1 MSHSKKQYFH
11 FTIGPVQGFV
21 AQARRT
27 RDFWAGSFL
36 LSWLSAV
43 AMKSVQAQTGDKD
56 CIKFPKAD
64 ASFLDYISGTQTGD
78 KPTQGSVPN
87 RFKAEVPLGF
97 EAKNVTKSVQLA
109 WEALAELIFDKDIKK
124 YANDNTRKIWQR
136 QLENF
141 WDISWVL
148 VDKEENSAALDQ
160 RKNWRSYV
168 PSIEAG
174 VKCMMMDGWQ
184 ELSGIE
190 TPHGKGLKNF
200 WSPIQKTMQTDLR
213 EGEHLCAMAFIKR
226 RFVHSFNKLNQ
237 IMPNSW
243 TLSGWELPKTVPSV
257 SYLAGA
263 HWLEQVIEHA
273 DEAVFE
279 QYYLQAYELSGRCN
293 NERQTRLKCLE
304 RLKDTVPKQLFNK
317 WTSLDGNV
325 FHPAVLENVNTYPDT
340 KQADKTRLALKELN
354 DHVKEKLQAQDKRFM
369 PASPFYAVLMMDG
382 DSLGKHMSGGKE
394 TQSKITKALEK
405 FTKKVQDL
413 VEKQKHSGFLIYAG
427 GDDVLAILPLEDA
440 LACASTLRSHYET
453 CFKGTDIPTTLS
465 GAIEYAHIKTP
476 LTKVLFDAHHL
487 LDDIAKDKTGRDS
500 IAVRVQKPGGLTLQW
515 SQPWDI
521 ALNKKGVVIDQLA
534 EQFRKE
540 QTDDALF
547 SSKFFYKI
555 RERFDLLNPA
565 IDPHG
570 KLIPIAAIN
579 QKTKDIVKQSTV
591 LNPTEAIDLM
601 CMEYLNSGASKIN
614 TMQEAKAII
623 EPLLEQCRRVT
634 RNIKIDAPDNWER
647 SPFLRVDGALL
658 VRFLAHKGVE
668 R

>member
-1 MSHSKKQYFH
+1 MSHANKQYFH
-11 FTIGPVQGFV
+11 FTLGPVQGFV

-43 AMKSVQAQTGDKD
+43 AMKSVQEQTGDQH
-56 CIKFPKAD
+56 CIKFPEAD
-64 ASFLDYISGTQTGD
+64 ANFLDYISGIQIGD

-87 RFKAEVPLGF
+87 RFKAEVPLDF
-97 EAKNVTKSVQLA
+97 KADNVTKSVQTA
-109 WEALAELIFDKDIKK
+109 WEALAGLIFKKDLED

-141 WDISWVL
+141 WDINWVL

-168 PSIEAG
+168 PSTEAG

-190 TPHGKGLKNF
+190 TPYGKGLENF
-200 WSPIQKTMQTDLR
+200 WSSIQKQMQNDLR

-226 RFVHSFNKLNQ
+226 RFVWCFDDLNQ
-237 IMPNSW
+237 IMPDGW
-243 TLSGWELPKTVPSV
+243 TLFGWELPKTVPSV

-263 HWLEQVIEHA
+263 HWLEQAIEHA

-279 QYYLQAYELSGRCN
+279 AYYSQAYQLSN
-293 NERQTRLKCLE
+293 KHLNEWRTRLQCIE
-304 RLKDTVPKQLFNK
+304 RLKSIVPKKVFNQ

-325 FHPAVLENVNTYPDT
+325 FHSAVLENVNTYPDI
-340 KQADKTRLALKELN
+340 KQATKTQQALKKLN

-382 DSLGKHMSGGKE
+382 DSLGKHMSGGKKI
-394 TQSKITKALEK
+394 QSNITKALEA

-413 VEKQKHSGFLIYAG
+413 VENHSGFLIYAG

-440 LACASTLRSHYET
+440 LPCASTLRSHYEN

-465 GAIEYAHIKTP
+465 AAIEYVHIKIS
-476 LTKVLFDAHHL
+476 LTKALFDVHHL

-500 IAVRVQKPGGLTLQW
+500 IAVRVQKQGGLALEW
-515 SQPWDI
+515 SQPWEI
-521 ALNKKGVVIDQLA
+521 ALNEKSVVIDQLA

-540 QTDDALF
+540 QTEDALF
-547 SSKFFYKI
+547 SSKFLYKI

-565 IDPHG
+565 VDQQGVITHP
-570 KLIPIAAIN
+570 AIL
-579 QKTKDIVKQSTV
+579 QHEKEED
-591 LNPTEAIDLM
+591 IDLM
-601 CMEYLNSGASKIN
+601 CMEYLNSGAN
-614 TMQEAKAII
+614 YLTTMAQAKTMIA
-623 EPLLEQCRRVT
+623 PLLTQCRRVT
-634 RNIKIDAPDNWER
+634 RDITIDNKDDWER
-647 SPFLRVDGALL
+647 SDFLRVDGALL

>member
-1 MSHSKKQYFH
+1 MSHANKQYFH
-11 FTIGPVQGFV
+11 FTLGPVQGFV

-43 AMKSVQAQTGDKD
+43 AMKSVQEQTGDQH
-56 CIKFPKAD
+56 CIKFPEAD
-64 ASFLDYISGTQTGD
+64 ANFLDYISGIQIGD

-87 RFKAEVPLGF
+87 RFKAEVPLDF
-97 EAKNVTKSVQLA
+97 KADNVTKSVQTA
-109 WEALAELIFDKDIKK
+109 WEALAGLIFKKDLED

-141 WDISWVL
+141 WDINWVL

-168 PSIEAG
+168 PSTEAG

-190 TPHGKGLKNF
+190 TPYGKGLENF
-200 WSPIQKTMQTDLR
+200 WSSIQKQMQNDLR

-226 RFVHSFNKLNQ
+226 RFVWCFDDLNQ
-237 IMPNSW
+237 IMPDGW
-243 TLSGWELPKTVPSV
+243 TLFGWELPKTVPSV

-263 HWLEQVIEHA
+263 HWLEQAIEHA

-279 QYYLQAYELSGRCN
+279 AYYSQAYQLSN
-293 NERQTRLKCLE
+293 KHLNEWRTRLQCIE
-304 RLKDTVPKQLFNK
+304 RLKSIVPKKVFNQ

-325 FHPAVLENVNTYPDT
+325 FHSAVLENVNTYPDI
-340 KQADKTRLALKELN
+340 KQATKTQQALKKLN

-382 DSLGKHMSGGKE
+382 DSLGKHMSGGKKI
-394 TQSKITKALEK
+394 QSNITKALEA

-413 VEKQKHSGFLIYAG
+413 VENHSGFLIYAG

-440 LACASTLRSHYET
+440 LPCASTLRSHYEN

-465 GAIEYAHIKTP
+465 AAIEYVHIKIS
-476 LTKVLFDAHHL
+476 LTKALFDVHHL

-500 IAVRVQKPGGLTLQW
+500 IAVRVQKQGGLALEW
-515 SQPWDI
+515 SQPWEI
-521 ALNKKGVVIDQLA
+521 ALNEKSVVIDQLA

-540 QTDDALF
+540 QTEDALF
-547 SSKFFYKI
+547 SSKFLYKI

-565 IDPHG
+565 VDQQGVITHP
-570 KLIPIAAIN
+570 AIL
-579 QKTKDIVKQSTV
+579 QHEKEED
-591 LNPTEAIDLM
+591 IDLM
-601 CMEYLNSGASKIN
+601 CMEYLNSGAN
-614 TMQEAKAII
+614 YLTTMAQAKTMIA
-623 EPLLEQCRRVT
+623 PLLTQCRRVT
-634 RNIKIDAPDNWER
+634 RDITIDNKDDWKR
-647 SPFLRVDGALL
+647 SDFLRVDGALL

>member
-1 MSHSKKQYFH
+1 MSNNKQYFH
-11 FTIGPVQGFV
+11 FTLGPVQGFV

-43 AMKSVQAQTGDKD
+43 AMKSVQEQTGDKH
-56 CIKFPKAD
+56 CIKFPEAD
-64 ASFLDYISGTQTGD
+64 ATFLEYISGIQTGN

-87 RFKAEVPLGF
+87 RFKAEVPLDF
-97 EAKNVTKSVQLA
+97 KAENVTQSVQEA
-109 WEALAELIFDKDIKK
+109 WEALAKLIFSKDLEKQ
-124 YANDNTRKIWQR
+124 ANDNTRKIWQR

-148 VDKEENSAALDQ
+148 VTKEENKEENSAALDQ

-190 TPHGKGLKNF
+190 TPHSKGLENF
-200 WSPIQKTMQTDLR
+200 WSPLQKQMQNDLR

-226 RFVHSFNKLNQ
+226 RFVWCFDDLNQ
-237 IMPNSW
+237 RMPDGW
-243 TLSGWELPKTVPSV
+243 TLSGWELPKVVPSV
-257 SYLAGA
+257 AYLAGA
-263 HWLEQVIEHA
+263 HWLEQVIEQA
-273 DEAVFE
+273 DESMFE
-279 QYYLQAYELSGRCN
+279 QYYQQAYQLSEKN
-293 NERQTRLKCLE
+293 LNEWRTRLYCIE
-304 RLKDTVPKQLFNK
+304 RLKGIAPENAFNK

-325 FHPAVLENVNTYPDT
+325 FHPTVLENVNTYPDT
-340 KQADKTRLALKELN
+340 QQAAKTQQALKKLN
-354 DHVKEKLQAQDKRFM
+354 QHVKEKLLAQDKSFM

-394 TQSKITKALEK
+394 TQSNITKALEM
-405 FTKKVQDL
+405 FTKKVQQL
-413 VEKQKHSGFLIYAG
+413 VEKHSGFLIYAG

-440 LACASTLRSHYET
+440 LPCAVTLRSHYNH
-453 CFKGTDIPTTLS
+453 CFNETDIPTTLS
-465 GAIEYAHIKTP
+465 GAIEYVHIKIP
-476 LTKVLFDAHHL
+476 LTKALFDAHHL

-500 IAVRVQKPGGLTLQW
+500 IAVRVQKPGGLTLEW
-515 SQPWDI
+515 SQPWEI
-521 ALNKKGVVIDQLA
+521 ALDKKGVVIDQLA

-540 QTDDALF
+540 QTGDALF
-547 SSKFFYKI
+547 SSKFFFKI

-565 IDPHG
+565 VNQQG
-570 KLIPIAAIN
+570 AITHPAIL
-579 QKTKDIVKQSTV
+579 KHEKEED
-591 LNPTEAIDLM
+591 IDLM
-601 CMEYLNSGASKIN
+601 CMEYLNSGASN
-614 TMQEAKAII
+614 LATMQQAKTVIA
-623 EPLLEQCRRVT
+623 PLLTQCRRVT
-634 RNIKIDAPDNWER
+634 RDINIDNKDKWKK
-647 SPFLRVDGALL
+647 SNFLRADGALL